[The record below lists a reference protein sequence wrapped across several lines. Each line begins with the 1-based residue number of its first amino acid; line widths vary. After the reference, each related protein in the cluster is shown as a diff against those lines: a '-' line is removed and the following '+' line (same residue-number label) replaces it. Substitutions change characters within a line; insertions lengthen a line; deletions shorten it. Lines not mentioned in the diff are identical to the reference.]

1 MTMRIITMTERP
13 PVQIN
18 DEDWEVIA
26 EASGDSFVGNDYG
39 RRNQALAQGEC
50 DRYTLKVRQHS
61 DGERVIVS
69 GVFDAGWTGSES
81 IRGGVL
87 LQSTSGVS
95 TSDIVQAI
103 REVGEYCHL
112 PDRIVRDCIADMPAE
127 ELT

>member
-1 MTMRIITMTERP
+1 MTTRIITMTNRP

-39 RRNQALAQGEC
+39 RRQQALGQGEC
-50 DRYTLKVRQHS
+50 DRYTLKVRQHD

-69 GVFDAGWTGSES
+69 GVFDAGWSGNEDT
-81 IRGGVL
+81 RGGIL
-87 LQSTSGVS
+87 LKSPSA
-95 TSDIVQAI
+95 SDIVRAI

-112 PDRIVRDCIADMPAE
+112 PDRIIRDCIADMPAE

>member
-1 MTMRIITMTERP
+1 MTTRIITMTNRP

-39 RRNQALAQGEC
+39 RRQQALGQGEC
-50 DRYTLKVRQHS
+50 DRYTLKVRQHD

-69 GVFDAGWTGSES
+69 GVFDAASAWTSNES

-87 LQSTSGVS
+87 LKNPSTSA
-95 TSDIVQAI
+95 IVQAI

-112 PDRIVRDCIADMPAE
+112 PDRIIRDCIADMPAE